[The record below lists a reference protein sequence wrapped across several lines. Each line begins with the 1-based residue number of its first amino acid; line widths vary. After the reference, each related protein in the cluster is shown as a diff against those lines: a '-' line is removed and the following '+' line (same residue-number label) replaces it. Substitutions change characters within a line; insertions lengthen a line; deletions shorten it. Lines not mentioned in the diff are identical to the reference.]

1 MASSLALPL
10 NVQRSTEE
18 LLHQRE
24 LLLHAV
30 ATAVN
35 TLLSEQNIDKA
46 VQAALETV
54 GRVTEQDRVYLFE
67 HHVEA
72 DSGINLISQ
81 RYEWARDNIS
91 VQIDNPILQ
100 NLPVDDMFPRW
111 SEQFKQKNAVSGAVA
126 DFSEA
131 ERAILE
137 PQDIVSLMV
146 VPIHVAGHYWGFVGF
161 DNCRVNYP
169 WTAEDKAILTSLA
182 ASLGAAIMR
191 HRSQVTLHET
201 NLKLEQATAHSL
213 AMAAKAEEAS
223 KAKSLFLANMSHEI
237 RTPMNAIIGMTHLA
251 LNTSL
256 NQRQHDYVMQI
267 QHAAHSL
274 LRIINDILDF
284 SKIEAG
290 KLELQH
296 TRFQLEQVA
305 KHALALVRQHAADKG
320 LELCLEI
327 DNDKLMSECGSFIGD
342 PLRLEQILVN
352 LLTNGIKFTDRGHV
366 LLRIRE
372 LKRNAQACELQ
383 FSVEDTGIGMTAQ
396 TLDTL
401 FEEFY
406 QADNSSTR
414 RYGGT
419 GLGLSIVKRLI
430 ELMQGSI
437 HVISEPGRGSCF
449 ICTLSLTHAPTL
461 PASPSCNPTPRP
473 LDYHLKGKRVLIVE
487 DNPINQIIA
496 KEILLQ
502 QGVIVDC
509 AMNGQEGLDKLTSTT
524 DDTLYHAILMDIQM
538 PVMDGYAATEQLRAQ
553 TRFCNLP
560 IIALTANVMPE
571 DKERC
576 LRVGMNAHIAKPFK
590 PDELLQTLTQ
600 CLSELALPDSQV
612 IH

>member
-1 MASSLALPL
+1 
-10 NVQRSTEE
+10 
-18 LLHQRE
+18 
-24 LLLHAV
+24 
-30 ATAVN
+30 
-35 TLLSEQNIDKA
+35 
-46 VQAALETV
+46 
-54 GRVTEQDRVYLFE
+54 
-67 HHVEA
+67 
-72 DSGINLISQ
+72 
-81 RYEWARDNIS
+81 
-91 VQIDNPILQ
+91 
-100 NLPVDDMFPRW
+100 
-111 SEQFKQKNAVSGAVA
+111 
-126 DFSEA
+126 
-131 ERAILE
+131 
-137 PQDIVSLMV
+137 
-146 VPIHVAGHYWGFVGF
+146 
-161 DNCRVNYP
+161 
-169 WTAEDKAILTSLA
+169 
-182 ASLGAAIMR
+182 MR

>member
-1 MASSLALPL
+1 
-10 NVQRSTEE
+10 VHRSTEE

-30 ATAVN
+30 AAAVN
-35 TLLSEQNIDKA
+35 ALLSEQNIDNA
-46 VQAALETV
+46 VQLALETV
-54 GRVTEQDRVYLFE
+54 GRATEQDRVYLFE
-67 HHVEA
+67 HHIDPV
-72 DSGINLISQ
+72 SGINLVSQ
-81 RYEWARDNIS
+81 RYEWVRDNIS

-100 NLPVDDMFPRW
+100 NLPVEDMFPRW
-111 SEQFKQKNAVSGAVA
+111 LDQFKQHHAVSGLVA
-126 DFSEA
+126 DFPEA

-146 VPIHVAGHYWGFVGF
+146 VPVHVAGHYWGFVGF

-169 WTAEDKAILTSLA
+169 WTAEDKAILISLA

-191 HRSQVTLHET
+191 HRSQVALYET

-251 LNTSL
+251 LNTHL
-256 NQRQHDYVMQI
+256 NQRQHDYVIQI
-267 QHAAHSL
+267 QHAAQSL

-290 KLELQH
+290 KLELQQ

-305 KHALALVRQHAADKG
+305 NHALALVRQQAVEKG

-327 DNDKLMSECGSFIGD
+327 DNEQLMSECGSFIGD

-352 LLTNGIKFTDRGHV
+352 LLTNGIKFTDKGHV

-372 LKRNAQACELQ
+372 LKRRPQVCELQ
-383 FSVEDTGIGMTAQ
+383 FSVEDTGIGMSTH
-396 TLDTL
+396 TIDTL

-419 GLGLSIVKRLI
+419 GLGLSIVKRLV
-430 ELMQGSI
+430 ELMQGTI
-437 HVISEPGRGSCF
+437 QVTSEPGRGSCF
-449 ICTLSLTHAPTL
+449 TCILTLSCASTL
-461 PASPSCNPTPRP
+461 PAATPCKTTQRTR
-473 LDYHLKGKRVLIVE
+473 DYQLKGKRVLIVE

-538 PVMDGYAATEQLRAQ
+538 PVMDGYAATETLRAQ

-560 IIALTANVMPE
+560 IIALTANVMQE

-590 PDELLQTLTQ
+590 PDELLQTLSS
-600 CLSELALPDSQV
+600 CLAKVSY
-612 IH
+612 

>member
-1 MASSLALPL
+1 MDSSLAFSSPIAPL
-10 NVQRSTEE
+10 TEE

-24 LLLHAV
+24 PLLHAV
-30 ATAVN
+30 AIAVN
-35 TLLSEQNIDKA
+35 ALLSKPDINSA
-46 VQAALETV
+46 VQVALETV
-54 GRVTEQDRVYLFE
+54 GHATGQDRVYLFE
-67 HHVEA
+67 NHIDTRTGA
-72 DSGINLISQ
+72 NLASQ
-81 RYEWARDNIS
+81 RYEWVRDHIS
-91 VQIDNPILQ
+91 IQIDNPDLQ
-100 NLPVDDMFPRW
+100 SLPMDALFPRW
-111 SEQFKQKNAVSGAVA
+111 MALLTNHQTVSGLVA
-126 DFSEA
+126 TFPET
-131 ERAILE
+131 ERSILE
-137 PQDIVSLMV
+137 PQEIVSLMV
-146 VPIHVAGHYWGFVGF
+146 VPIHVAEQYWGFVGF

-305 KHALALVRQHAADKG
+305 KHALALVRQHATDKG

-612 IH
+612 TH

>member
-1 MASSLALPL
+1 MASSLALPF

-54 GRVTEQDRVYLFE
+54 GRITEQDRVYLFE
-67 HHVEA
+67 HHVET
-72 DSGINLISQ
+72 DSGVNLISQ
-81 RYEWARDNIS
+81 RYEWVRDHIS
-91 VQIDNPILQ
+91 VQIDNPDLQ
-100 NLPVDDMFPRW
+100 NLPVDELFPRW
-111 SEQFKQKNAVSGAVA
+111 MSLLTNHQTVSGLVA
-126 DFSEA
+126 TFPET
-131 ERAILE
+131 ERSILE
-137 PQDIVSLMV
+137 PQEIVSLMV
-146 VPIHVAGHYWGFVGF
+146 VPIHVAGQYWGFVGF

-191 HRSQVTLHET
+191 HRSQVTLYET

-213 AMAAKAEEAS
+213 TMAAKAEEAS

-267 QHAAHSL
+267 QHAAQSL

-290 KLELQH
+290 KLELQQV
-296 TRFQLEQVA
+296 RFQLEQVA
-305 KHALALVRQHAADKG
+305 NHALALVRQQAADKG

-327 DNDKLMSECGSFIGD
+327 DNEKLMSECGSFIGD

-352 LLTNGIKFTDRGHV
+352 LLTNGIKFTDKGHV

-372 LKRNAQACELQ
+372 LKRSAHACELQ
-383 FSVEDTGIGMTAQ
+383 FSVEDTGIGMTAH

-419 GLGLSIVKRLI
+419 GLGLSIVKRLV
-430 ELMQGSI
+430 ELMHGTIQVS
-437 HVISEPGRGSCF
+437 SEPGRGSCF
-449 ICTLSLTHAPTL
+449 MCSLSLTHAPTL
-461 PASPSCNPTPRP
+461 SATTPCSPTQAIKNYS
-473 LDYHLKGKRVLIVE
+473 LQSKRVLIVE

-538 PVMDGYAATEQLRAQ
+538 PIMDGYAATEKLRAQ

-560 IIALTANVMPE
+560 IIALTANAMPE

-576 LRVGMNAHIAKPFK
+576 LKVGMNAHIAKPFK
-590 PDELLQTLTQ
+590 PDELLQTLSH
-600 CLSELALPDSQV
+600 CLLEASY
-612 IH
+612 